1 MRITMARK
9 GALPIALALLLTGC
23 ATSSINPNCPPPVP
37 RLEWSPPLMAGF
49 LFLVSLRLACSITS
63 THWSAVPDNH
73 DR

>member
-37 RLEWSPPLMAGF
+37 RLEWSPAADGG
-49 LFLVSLRLACSITS
+49 VSLSGESTARLLDYIDALERCT
-63 THWSAVPDNH
+63 
-73 DR
+73 R